1 MLFLTQDATEQ
12 NCWHAVTSTGQ
23 RRCQSAE
30 DGFENILPPWRIA
43 VLCADQCKVPAT
55 KKKLQSIQD
64 LLHHF
69 NDMQHIIVL

>member
-1 MLFLTQDATEQ
+1 LTQDATEQ

-55 KKKLQSIQD
+55 KKN
-64 LLHHF
+64 F
-69 NDMQHIIVL
+69 NRFKTYYTILMICNTS